1 MKKFKNIEGFCEI
14 KLKTDYCELKGAIYS
29 INGLIYKYKESYAF
43 QPLVKQLIA
52 ELTAEGVKID
62 SLKITEK
69 YQKQKADA
77 IDRLKKLIYALRD
90 YLNEYSVDKSF
101 EDAIII
107 SLRFQIRS
115 FLKVRDEKK
124 LSVENCLDMLRRNQL
139 LYNSKREIEKS
150 LNISIQMPNFIKLQ
164 DDIKR
169 ELYKFIDVYDFGK
182 SN

>member
-1 MKKFKNIEGFCEI
+1 MKKFKDIEGFGEV

-43 QPLVKQLIA
+43 QPLVKQLIDD
-52 ELTAEGVKID
+52 LTAEEVMID

-115 FLKVRDEKK
+115 FL
-124 LSVENCLDMLRRNQL
+124 
-139 LYNSKREIEKS
+139 
-150 LNISIQMPNFIKLQ
+150 
-164 DDIKR
+164 
-169 ELYKFIDVYDFGK
+169 
-182 SN
+182 

>member
-1 MKKFKNIEGFCEI
+1 M
-14 KLKTDYCELKGAIYS
+14 
-29 INGLIYKYKESYAF
+29 
-43 QPLVKQLIA
+43 
-52 ELTAEGVKID
+52 
-62 SLKITEK
+62 
-69 YQKQKADA
+69 
-77 IDRLKKLIYALRD
+77 
-90 YLNEYSVDKSF
+90 NEYSVDKSF

-107 SLRFQIRS
+107 SWRFHIRS

-150 LNISIQMPNFIKLQ
+150 LNTTIQMPNFIKLQ

>member
-1 MKKFKNIEGFCEI
+1 MKKFKDIEGFCEI
-14 KLKTDYCELKGAIYS
+14 KLKTDYCELMGAIYS
-29 INGLIYKYKESYAF
+29 INGHIYKYKESYAF
-43 QPLVKQLIA
+43 QPLVKQLIDD
-52 ELTAEGVKID
+52 LTAEGVMID
-62 SLKITEK
+62 GLKITEK

-77 IDRLKKLIYALRD
+77 IDRLKKVIYALTE
-90 YLNEYSVDKSF
+90 YLKEYSIDKSF

-107 SLRFQIRS
+107 SLRYQIGS

-139 LYNSKREIEKS
+139 LYNSMWEIEKS
-150 LNISIQMPNFIKLQ
+150 LNTRIQMPNFIKLQ